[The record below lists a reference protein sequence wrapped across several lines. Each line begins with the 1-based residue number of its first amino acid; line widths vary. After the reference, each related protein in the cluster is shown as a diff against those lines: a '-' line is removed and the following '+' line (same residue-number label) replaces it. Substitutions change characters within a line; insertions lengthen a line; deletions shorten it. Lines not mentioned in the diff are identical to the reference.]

1 MRHELTRKNA
11 SRGPHVD
18 GGRVELGAEEDV
30 RRAVPQRDD
39 LGRVAP
45 HRDAERPRQPEVGQL
60 QLAALVDQQVL
71 GLQVAVQDVAAVAV
85 REAAQQL
92 KPGMKVPFE
101 RNCTSRKFKIAKFNL
116 HERLHNVRVNLA
128 VEGVEVLLEV
138 LVAVLEDQGEFAVR
152 VEDVVEADNVAVVQ
166 LLEQADFAQRGRR
179 DALQCSVGFT
189 LLPSGSFPN
198 FA

>member
-45 HRDAERPRQPEVGQL
+45 HRDAERPRQPEVSQL

-71 GLQVAVQDVAAVAV
+71 GL
-85 REAAQQL
+85 
-92 KPGMKVPFE
+92 
-101 RNCTSRKFKIAKFNL
+101 
-116 HERLHNVRVNLA
+116 
-128 VEGVEVLLEV
+128 
-138 LVAVLEDQGEFAVR
+138 
-152 VEDVVEADNVAVVQ
+152 
-166 LLEQADFAQRGRR
+166 RGRGAGCCGCGSTR
-179 DALQCSVGFT
+179 GRAAAGT
-189 LLPSGSFPN
+189 LDESFI
-198 FA
+198 